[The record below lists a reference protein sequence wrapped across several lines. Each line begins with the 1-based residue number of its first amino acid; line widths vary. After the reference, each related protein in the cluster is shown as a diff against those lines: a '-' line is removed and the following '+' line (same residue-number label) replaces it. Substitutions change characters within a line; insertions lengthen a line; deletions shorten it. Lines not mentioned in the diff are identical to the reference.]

1 MWALGSLAGVALERA
16 QLTEAYFEKQRLE
29 ETLKLAHKIQMSML
43 PRTFPPFP
51 NLHHLDLYA
60 TIAPAREVGG
70 DFYDF
75 FS

>member
-1 MWALGSLAGVALERA
+1 MGSGQPAGVALERA

-51 NLHHLDLYA
+51 NLHHLDLYV

-70 DFYDF
+70 DFMTF